1 MSFAEDVARGLRGR
15 PKAIPC
21 KYFYDYRGAQLFDQI
36 CRLAAYYPTRAE
48 LDILRQHGADIA
60 SAAGAESDIVELG
73 SGAAL
78 KTRLLLSALGM
89 PRRYVPVDV
98 SGEQLEATAAALR
111 GEYPGLEVEPVCA
124 DFTQPFSVRP
134 PEPGRRL
141 LVFFPG
147 STIGNFS
154 PIEAAALMAR
164 MRRTCGPTGALLV
177 GIDLKKDPAVLHRA
191 YNDEKGVTAAFNMNL
206 LVRANRELG
215 ADFALER
222 FRHYAFYNPLEGRIE
237 MNLVSLE
244 RHAVSIAGEHF
255 ELEAGE
261 PITTEYSYKYELGQ
275 FAELA
280 AAAGL
285 GARQAWLDANRWFAV
300 VYLVPR

>member
-1 MSFAEDVARGLRGR
+1 MSFAEDVSSGLRGR

-60 SAAGAESDIVELG
+60 SGVGAESDIVELG

-78 KTRLLLSALGM
+78 KTRLLLSALGT
-89 PRRYVPVDV
+89 PRRYVPFDV

-111 GEYPGLEVEPVCA
+111 REYPGLEVEPVCA

-222 FRHYAFYNPLEGRIE
+222 Q
-237 MNLVSLE
+237 
-244 RHAVSIAGEHF
+244 AVSVAGEHF

-275 FAELA
+275 FSELA

-285 GARQAWLDANRWFAV
+285 GARQAWLDSNRWFAV